1 MGCDIHMYVEYTNRE
16 KYNKYNQDIKYSSP
30 EEIKNIQKPYWY
42 SFGGKF
48 NPGRNYAMFGILC
61 DGVRCSFAESFSAK
75 GLPPLDELGFYSKI
89 DAYMYITEDGKG
101 ENECT
106 LEQAERWGNE
116 IIKDNFGKT
125 RYTSQPDWHSF
136 SWLTT
141 QEFAKAIKIHDKLDT
156 FNIAI
161 EYRAILA
168 AMKMLEKGNN
178 IARIVFWF
186 DN

>member
-1 MGCDIHMYVEYTNRE
+1 MGCDIHLYLEYTNRE
-16 KYNKYNQDIKYSSP
+16 EYNKYNQGIRYSSP
-30 EEIKNIQKPYWY
+30 EKIKNVKPYWY
-42 SFGGKF
+42 SFVSNF
-48 NPGRNYAMFGILC
+48 SPDRNYAMFGILC
-61 DGVRCSFAESFSAK
+61 EGVISSFEESFSVK
-75 GLPPLDELGFYSKI
+75 GLPPMDELGYHSKN

-106 LEQAERWGNE
+106 LENAERWGNE
-116 IIKDNFGKT
+116 IIKDSLGNP
-125 RYTSQPDWHSF
+125 RYTLQPDWHSF

-141 QEFAKAIKIHDKLDT
+141 QEFAKAIKIYDKLGN